1 MSVKLESSDKK
12 IGLVDLNDIKKM
24 VTIQDMLENLGD
36 IDANNDEPIPIYTC
50 QSN

>member
-36 IDANNDEPIPIYTC
+36 IDANNA
-50 QSN
+50 Q